1 MEIKRILI
9 TQPNP
14 ENGKSP
20 YHDLVEKYGLTID
33 FRPFITVEGVTL
45 KEFRK
50 SKINIQELTAVIF
63 TSKTAVD
70 HYFRLAEEMKFV
82 IPNTMKYFCL
92 TEAIAFYLQK
102 YIVYRKRKIF
112 FSTGNFDDLLEVLAK
127 HQQEKYLLPVSD
139 IHKPDIPK
147 KLEKLK
153 FNFIK
158 AIFYKTV
165 SANLSDLKDVNYD
178 VLVFFTPAGIQSL
191 LENFPTFQQNK
202 TKIAAFGPLTTKAVK
217 KAGLRLDIKAPTD
230 EFPSMTMALEHFIKE
245 NLKKRGTK

>member
-20 YHDLVEKYGLTID
+20 YHDMAEKYGLTID
-33 FRPFITVEGVTL
+33 FRPFITVEGVSL

-50 SKINIQELTAVIF
+50 AKINLLEQTAVIF

-70 HYFRLAEEMKFV
+70 NYFRLADEQKLT

-92 TEAIAFYLQK
+92 SESIAFYLQK

-112 FSTGNFDDLLEVLAK
+112 FSTGNFDDLLEVLNK

-147 KLEKLK
+147 KLEKNK
-153 FNFIK
+153 FIFTK
-158 AIFYKTV
+158 AILYKTV
-165 SANLSDLKDVNYD
+165 SSNLSDLKDVNYD

-230 EFPSMTMALEHFIKE
+230 ESPSMTMALEQYIKD
-245 NLKKRGTK
+245 NLKKANSK